1 MKTNIFHYNNIVGEK
16 IYQNILFLQNTFDKE
31 KLVKISLQMFP
42 EHNEIVVYFPKIKRT
57 VCIIYKNENEITFI
71 NNCKNNYWKKYTTS
85 QLLNSNDML
94 PIIKDFLKQF
104 LEQEYNIFE
113 KENFLKACIL

>member
-1 MKTNIFHYNNIVGEK
+1 MKTNIFHYDNIIGEK

-42 EHNEIVVYFPKIKRT
+42 EHNEIVVYFPKINKS
-57 VCIIYKNENEITFI
+57 VGINYNENEITFI
-71 NNCKNNYWKKYTTS
+71 NNHKNNYWKKYPIS

-94 PIIKDFLKQF
+94 PTIKDFLKQF

-113 KENFLKACIL
+113 KENFLKSCIF